1 MVDPPPGGLPTAA
14 LAAGRLCRR
23 WRFGAHRLD
32 EREHRLTRE
41 GRMVELT
48 PKAFALLVHLVERSG
63 RLVRR
68 EELMTAL
75 WPDTFVEDGTLA
87 RHVSSLRSALG
98 PDAALVETVPK
109 LGYRFAGA
117 VEEASEA
124 ESSIAA
130 PPLPLSPIASPESGP
145 RAGLASAFAARPL
158 FWLVLA
164 LVVLGAVWLGPLRR
178 PPRAAPAT
186 LDSVA
191 VLPFTS
197 IGERGEDDH
206 LELGLADELIL
217 ELSRLARLEV
227 RPLGA
232 VAGDQRATT
241 DPVGFG
247 RALGVD
253 AVLAGTLRRQEGR
266 LRVTARLLATRDGR
280 ALWSGSFDH
289 ADRELLAVERAIGRE
304 ASLALLPSLGAGFE
318 SEATTVDPEAHDLY
332 LRARYFWSKRTAEA
346 LRQSVALF
354 DRALVLDPDYAA
366 AEAGLAAA
374 KALLAGP
381 VELYEEARRHAA
393 RALALDPRSADAHAV
408 LGLVAENYDADW
420 ARAESEYEAAL
431 ALQPNH
437 PTATHWYGEML
448 VLLGRFDE
456 GDALLERAAR
466 LDPLSLAIASDRA
479 KAGFVARRWDDAVAR
494 AEEVLAMD
502 PQFAWAWGWLGVA
515 ELRRGRVDR
524 AVEATARL
532 AELEPSPLSQS
543 FSVEPLAAAGRHA
556 EAHAVREEVEGAAR
570 AGYVP
575 SAALVLA
582 RLGDGDREG
591 ALDALDA
598 LFARRENRLGL
609 STLPQLDVLRE
620 EPRFRAMLLRVEPDA
635 ALTTRR

>member
-1 MVDPPPGGLPTAA
+1 MVDSPPGGLQTPAPEI
-14 LAAGRLCRR
+14 GRLWRR
-23 WRFGAHRLD
+23 WRFGAYLLD
-32 EREHRLTRE
+32 EREHRLTHA
-41 GRMVELT
+41 GGVVDLT
-48 PKAFALLVHLVERSG
+48 PKAFALLVHLVERRG

-68 EELMTAL
+68 EELMTTL

-87 RHVSSLRSALG
+87 RHVSSLRAALG
-98 PDAALVETVPK
+98 PDASLVETVPK

-117 VEEASEA
+117 VEEVA
-124 ESSIAA
+124 EPEVSTA
-130 PPLPLSPIASPESGP
+130 PSPSTAPLSGSGSSP
-145 RAGLASAFAARPL
+145 RAGHGPALAARPL
-158 FWLVLA
+158 LWLA
-164 LVVLGAVWLGPLRR
+164 LAFVVLVAVWLGPLRR
-178 PPRAAPAT
+178 SPAPAPPS
-186 LDSVA
+186 LRSVA
-191 VLPFTS
+191 VLPFAS
-197 IGERGEDDH
+197 IGEHVPDDH

-232 VAGDQRATT
+232 VARDERATT

-253 AVLAGTLRRQEGR
+253 AVLVGTLRRQEGR
-266 LRVTARLLATRDGR
+266 LRVTARLLATADGR

-318 SEATTVDPEAHDLY
+318 PESTTSDPEAHDLY
-332 LRARYFWSKRTAEA
+332 LRARYFWSKRTADA

-354 DRALVLDPDYAA
+354 DRALALDPDYAA

-381 VELYEEARRHAA
+381 VELYEEARRHAE
-393 RALALDPRSADAHAV
+393 RALTLDPRSADAHAV

-420 ARAESEYEAAL
+420 ARAESEYEQAL
-431 ALQPNH
+431 AIQPNH

-466 LDPLSLAIASDRA
+466 LDPLSLAIASDLA
-479 KAGFVARRWDDAVAR
+479 KADFVARRWDGAVAR

-515 ELRRGRVDR
+515 ELRRGHVAR

-532 AELEPSPLSQS
+532 AELEPSPLTQA
-543 FSVEPLAAAGRHA
+543 FRVEPLAASGRPA
-556 EAHAVREEVEGAAR
+556 EAHEIREEVERAAR
-570 AGYVP
+570 SGFVTS
-575 SAALVLA
+575 SALLLA
-582 RLGDGDREG
+582 RLGDGDRAG
-591 ALDALDA
+591 ALDALDD

-609 STLPQLDVLRE
+609 ATIPQLDPLRE
-620 EPRFRAMLLRVEPDA
+620 ELRFRAMLLRVEPGGGRA
-635 ALTTRR
+635 ARR

>member
-1 MVDPPPGGLPTAA
+1 MVDPPPGDPRAPAPDT
-14 LAAGRLCRR
+14 GRL

-41 GRMVELT
+41 GRVVELT
-48 PKAFALLVHLVERSG
+48 PKAFALLVHLVERRG

-109 LGYRFAGA
+109 VGYRFAGA
-117 VEEASEA
+117 VEEAAELEA
-124 ESSIAA
+124 SAA
-130 PPLPLSPIASPESGP
+130 PPSPPASPSALSTSP
-145 RAGLASAFAARPL
+145 RAGRGPAFAVRPL
-158 FWLVLA
+158 LWLALA
-164 LVVLGAVWLGPLRR
+164 LVALAAVWLGPLRR
-178 PPRAAPAT
+178 SPGVEPAT
-186 LDSVA
+186 LRSVA
-191 VLPFTS
+191 VLPFAS
-197 IGERGEDDH
+197 IGERAEDDH

-217 ELSRLARLEV
+217 GLSRLPRLEV

-232 VAGDQRATT
+232 VAGDERATT

-253 AVLAGTLRRQEGR
+253 AVLSGTLRRQDGR
-266 LRVTARLLATRDGR
+266 LRVTARLLATADGR

-289 ADRELLAVERAIGRE
+289 ADRELLEVERAIGRE
-304 ASLALLPSLGAGFE
+304 ASLTLLPSLGAGFE
-318 SEATTVDPEAHDLY
+318 AEATAVDPEAHDLY

-346 LRQSVALF
+346 LRRSVALF
-354 DRALVLDPDYAA
+354 DQALALDPDYAA

-374 KALLAGP
+374 QALLAGP
-381 VELYEEARRHAA
+381 VELYEEARRHAK

-420 ARAESEYEAAL
+420 ARAESEYEQAL

-448 VLLGRFDE
+448 VLLGRFGE
-456 GDALLERAAR
+456 GDALLARAAR

-479 KAGFVARRWDDAVAR
+479 KADFVARRWDRAVAR

-524 AVEATARL
+524 AVAATARL
-532 AELEPSPLSQS
+532 AELEPSPLTQS
-543 FSVEPLAAAGRHA
+543 FRVEPLAAAGRRA
-556 EAHAVREEVEGAAR
+556 EARAIREEVERAAR
-570 AGYVP
+570 SSYVP
-575 SAALVLA
+575 SFALVLA
-582 RLGDGDREG
+582 RLGDGDRSG
-591 ALDALDA
+591 ALDALDE
-598 LFARRENRLGL
+598 LFAGRENRLGFT
-609 STLPQLDVLRE
+609 TLPLLDALRE
-620 EPRFRAMLLRVEPDA
+620 EPRFRELLRHVDPVDSRA
-635 ALTTRR
+635 TQP